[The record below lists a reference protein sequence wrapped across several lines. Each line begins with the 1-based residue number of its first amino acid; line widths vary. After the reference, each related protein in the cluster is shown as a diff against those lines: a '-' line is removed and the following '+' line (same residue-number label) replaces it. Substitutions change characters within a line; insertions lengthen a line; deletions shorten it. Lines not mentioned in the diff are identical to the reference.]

1 MIDPSFTDVTDAE
14 VATVSPYLPYTSNEE
29 GLQHEIAKLKNDLEL
44 AQSQRS
50 NYAAMYSKLHSK
62 VEELEEYIKDN
73 FSYID
78 EDVAQRIVEIFD
90 LEITQEYDVQVTVTF
105 TGTVKAPLNFDMDT
119 LEDQLDPSLSVS
131 FYADGLEGDFMED
144 RVEVEWSEN

>member
-14 VATVSPYLPYTSNEE
+14 VATVSLYPPTMEE
-29 GLQHEIAKLKNDLEL
+29 LERNIAKLKNDLEL

-50 NYAAMYSKLHSK
+50 NYAALYSNLQQK

-73 FSYID
+73 FAYID
-78 EDVAQRIVEIFD
+78 EEVSQRIVEIFD
-90 LEITQEYDVQVTVTF
+90 LEITKEYDVQVTVTF
-105 TGTVKAPLNFDMDT
+105 TGTVAAPLNFDMDN
-119 LEDQLDPSLSVS
+119 LENELEPNLGVS
-131 FYADGLEGDFMED
+131 FYGNDIQADFMED

>member
-1 MIDPSFTDVTDAE
+1 MIDPSFGST
-14 VATVSPYLPYTSNEE
+14 ATISANTEE
-29 GLQHEIAKLKNDLEL
+29 LERNIAQLKNDLEI

-50 NYAAMYSKLHSK
+50 NYAAMYTKLQEK

-78 EDVAQRIVEIFD
+78 EDVAQRIVEIFG

-119 LEDQLDPSLSVS
+119 LEDQLEPNLSVS
-131 FYADGLEGDFMED
+131 FYADGIESDFMED